1 MIPQRIRLPN
11 GQSFLER
18 YERVSRQNLPRNVN
32 IKQTRRIGPRNRHT
46 KRAQRGGIMLRQLAK
61 LGVNVG

>member
-32 IKQTRRIGPRNRHT
+32 IKQTRRIGPRNRHI

-61 LGVNVG
+61 LGVNLG